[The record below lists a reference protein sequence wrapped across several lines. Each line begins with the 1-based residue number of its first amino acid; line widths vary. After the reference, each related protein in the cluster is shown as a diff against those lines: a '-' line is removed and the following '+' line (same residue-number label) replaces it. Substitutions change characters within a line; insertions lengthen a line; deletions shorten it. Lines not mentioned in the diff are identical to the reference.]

1 MRILILCI
9 FLISCN
15 PQNRLNRKVK
25 RAENFAYKHGLVI
38 KDTIK
43 VIDTVIVESY
53 IHDTTS
59 TIIRHD
65 STIVVNNEKVFLRYF
80 YDTLRQEIYHEVECR
95 GDTIIREVLVPV
107 DKIKV
112 IEKDN
117 RFMIILIVLL
127 AALFFVILRKN
138 YVAYNLVYLRK
149 FKTRLCS
156 IETLQD

>member
-1 MRILILCI
+1 MRILLLCI
-9 FLISCN
+9 FFISCS

-43 VIDTVIVESY
+43 VIDTVIIESY
-53 IHDTTS
+53 IHDTTA
-59 TIIRHD
+59 TIIKSD

-80 YDTLRQEIYHEVECR
+80 YDTLRQEIYHEVECK
-95 GDTIIREVLVPV
+95 GDTIVKEILVPV

-117 RFMIILIVLL
+117 RFNIILIVLI
-127 AALFFVILRKN
+127 AALFFVVLRRN
-138 YVAYNLVYLRK
+138 YVA
-149 FKTRLCS
+149 
-156 IETLQD
+156 

>member
-1 MRILILCI
+1 VKGLLIIVI
-9 FLISCN
+9 FLTSCN

-25 RAENFAYKHGLVI
+25 RAENYAYKHGLVI

-43 VIDTVIVESY
+43 VVDTVIVESY
-53 IHDTTS
+53 IHDTTA

-117 RFMIILIVLL
+117 RFMIIIVVLL
-127 AALFFVILRKN
+127 AALFFVILRRN
-138 YVAYNLVYLRK
+138 YVA
-149 FKTRLCS
+149 
-156 IETLQD
+156 

>member
-25 RAENFAYKHGLVI
+25 RAENYAYKHGLVI
-38 KDTIK
+38 QDTIK
-43 VIDTVIVESY
+43 VIDTVVIESY
-53 IHDTTS
+53 RIDTLNTF
-59 TIIRHD
+59 TRHD
-65 STIVVNNEKVFLRYF
+65 SVVIFNNDKVYLKYF
-80 YDTLRQEIYHEVECR
+80 YDTLRQEIYHEVECK

-117 RFMIILIVLL
+117 RFNIILIVLI

-138 YVAYNLVYLRK
+138 YVR
-149 FKTRLCS
+149 
-156 IETLQD
+156 

>member
-1 MRILILCI
+1 MKGLILILI
-9 FLISCN
+9 FLTSCS

-25 RAENFAYKHGLVI
+25 RAENYAYKHGLVI

-43 VIDTVIVESY
+43 VVDTVVINNYRIDTLN
-53 IHDTTS
+53 TFT
-59 TIIRHD
+59 RHD
-65 STIVVNNEKVFLRYF
+65 STVVFNTDKVYLKYF

-107 DKIKV
+107 DKVKV

-117 RFMIILIVLL
+117 RYMIILIVLL

-138 YVAYNLVYLRK
+138 YVR
-149 FKTRLCS
+149 
-156 IETLQD
+156 

>member
-43 VIDTVIVESY
+43 VVDTVIVDNY

-59 TIIRHD
+59 TIIKHD

-80 YDTLRQEIYHEVECR
+80 YDTLRQEIYHEVECK

-107 DKIKV
+107 DKVKV

-117 RFMIILIVLL
+117 RYMIVLIVLL
-127 AALFFVILRKN
+127 SALFFVVLRRN
-138 YVAYNLVYLRK
+138 YV
-149 FKTRLCS
+149 S
-156 IETLQD
+156 

>member
-1 MRILILCI
+1 MRILLLCI
-9 FLISCN
+9 FFISCS

-25 RAENFAYKHGLVI
+25 RAENYAYKHGLVI

-53 IHDTTS
+53 IHDTTA
-59 TIIRHD
+59 TFYRHD

-80 YDTLRQEIYHEVECR
+80 YDTLRQEIYHEVECK
-95 GDTIIREVLVPV
+95 GDTIIKEVLVPV

-117 RFMIILIVLL
+117 RFNIIIIVIL
-127 AALFFVILRKN
+127 AALFFVILRRN
-138 YVAYNLVYLRK
+138 YK
-149 FKTRLCS
+149 G
-156 IETLQD
+156 

>member
-1 MRILILCI
+1 MRILLLCI
-9 FLISCN
+9 FFISCT

-25 RAENFAYKHGLVI
+25 RAENYAYKHGLVI

-43 VIDTVIVESY
+43 VIDTVIIDNY

-59 TIIRHD
+59 TIIKHD

-117 RFMIILIVLL
+117 RFNIILIVIL
-127 AALFFVILRKN
+127 AALFLVVLRRN
-138 YVAYNLVYLRK
+138 YK
-149 FKTRLCS
+149 G
-156 IETLQD
+156 

>member
-1 MRILILCI
+1 MRILLICI

-25 RAENFAYKHGLVI
+25 RAENYAYKHGLVI

-43 VIDTVIVESY
+43 VVDTVIVESY
-53 IHDTTS
+53 IHDTTA
-59 TIIRHD
+59 TFIRHD

-80 YDTLRQEIYHEVECR
+80 YDTLRQEIYHEVECK
-95 GDTIIREVLVPV
+95 GDTIVKEVLVPV

-117 RFMIILIVLL
+117 RFNIILIVLL
-127 AALFFVILRKN
+127 AALFFVILRRN
-138 YVAYNLVYLRK
+138 YK
-149 FKTRLCS
+149 G
-156 IETLQD
+156 

>member
-25 RAENFAYKHGLVI
+25 RAENYAYKHGLVI

-43 VIDTVIVESY
+43 VVDTVIVDNY
-53 IHDTTS
+53 IHDTTA
-59 TIIRHD
+59 TIIKHD

-80 YDTLRQEIYHEVECR
+80 YDTLRQEIYHEVECK

-107 DKIKV
+107 DKVKV

-117 RFMIILIVLL
+117 RYMIVLIVLL
-127 AALFFVILRKN
+127 SALFFVVLRRN
-138 YVAYNLVYLRK
+138 YVA
-149 FKTRLCS
+149 
-156 IETLQD
+156 

>member
-1 MRILILCI
+1 MKGLLLILI
-9 FLISCN
+9 FLTSCN

-25 RAENFAYKHGLVI
+25 RAENYAYKHGLVI

-53 IHDTTS
+53 IHDTTATFYTS
-59 TIIRHD
+59 D
-65 STIVVNNEKVFLRYF
+65 SITVIDNSRVLLRYF
-80 YDTLRQEIYHEVECR
+80 YDTLRQEIYHEVECK

-117 RFMIILIVLL
+117 MFNIILVVLI
-127 AALFFVILRKN
+127 AALFLVILRKN
-138 YVAYNLVYLRK
+138 YVA
-149 FKTRLCS
+149 
-156 IETLQD
+156 

>member
-43 VIDTVIVESY
+43 VVDTVIVDNY

-59 TIIRHD
+59 TIIKHD

-80 YDTLRQEIYHEVECR
+80 YDTLRQEIYHEVECK

-107 DKIKV
+107 DKVKV

-117 RFMIILIVLL
+117 RYMIVLIVLL
-127 AALFFVILRKN
+127 SALFFVVLRRN
-138 YVAYNLVYLRK
+138 YVA
-149 FKTRLCS
+149 
-156 IETLQD
+156 

>member
-9 FLISCN
+9 FFISCS

-25 RAENFAYKHGLVI
+25 RAENYAYKHGLVI

-43 VIDTVIVESY
+43 VVDTVIVESY
-53 IHDTTS
+53 RIDTT
-59 TIIRHD
+59 TTFYRHD

-80 YDTLRQEIYHEVECR
+80 YDTLRQEIYHEVECK
-95 GDTIIREVLVPV
+95 GDTIVKEVLVPV

-117 RFMIILIVLL
+117 RFNIILIVLL
-127 AALFFVILRKN
+127 AALFFVVLRRN
-138 YVAYNLVYLRK
+138 YK
-149 FKTRLCS
+149 
-156 IETLQD
+156 Q

>member
-25 RAENFAYKHGLVI
+25 RAENYAYKHGLVI

-43 VIDTVIVESY
+43 VVDTVIVESY
-53 IHDTTS
+53 IHDTTA
-59 TIIRHD
+59 TIIKQD
-65 STIVVNNEKVFLRYF
+65 SVTIINNEKVFLRYY

-95 GDTIIREVLVPV
+95 GDTIVREVLVPV
-107 DKIKV
+107 DKVKV

-127 AALFFVILRKN
+127 AALFFVILRRN
-138 YVAYNLVYLRK
+138 YVR
-149 FKTRLCS
+149 
-156 IETLQD
+156 